1 MFQDNMK
8 TIFIFL
14 FLTVLSV
21 TVEAQGKR
29 PEGIKIQQCYEISN
43 SRHMD
48 LWESSALLKLFKQSG
63 KQFLL
68 KSRLQNGKLDLSLF
82 QLKSNLFKKVN
93 SIVLKAPESL
103 YETPVFEVFDSV
115 LYVGCQKR
123 LWVLTTN
130 GKSMS
135 IARGPV
141 KIDNIKGRIDA
152 IYYHAPKR
160 KLFIY
165 DPGYFSSRPEMHEPR
180 IFAFSTEDNRLA
192 LLDSFDWNLKF
203 DHLEPFITFSDNQ
216 LVSFKNGRAYCI
228 HPFLD
233 SMCIVDLDDWSLSC
247 KAIRLPTAFKPDAQ
261 VMDVVRSEL
270 MTFMQIG
277 VGYKIRDIISNQSP
291 SIMAIHS
298 LTAVDFV
305 LILTM
310 PDSINEK
317 LKFYTLRYNL
327 DNGGSDVHNED
338 STYFQW
344 PNRED
349 QDYSIITAFNFIS
362 AEDTRYFYVVIKSG
376 ENINHHDWRLLV
388 QHKSTLF
395 HKMNQQHLQ
404 ILKCTTER

>member
-1 MFQDNMK
+1 
-8 TIFIFL
+8 
-14 FLTVLSV
+14 
-21 TVEAQGKR
+21 
-29 PEGIKIQQCYEISN
+29 
-43 SRHMD
+43 
-48 LWESSALLKLFKQSG
+48 
-63 KQFLL
+63 
-68 KSRLQNGKLDLSLF
+68 
-82 QLKSNLFKKVN
+82 
-93 SIVLKAPESL
+93 
-103 YETPVFEVFDSV
+103 
-115 LYVGCQKR
+115 
-123 LWVLTTN
+123 
-130 GKSMS
+130 
-135 IARGPV
+135 
-141 KIDNIKGRIDA
+141 
-152 IYYHAPKR
+152 
-160 KLFIY
+160 
-165 DPGYFSSRPEMHEPR
+165 
-180 IFAFSTEDNRLA
+180 
-192 LLDSFDWNLKF
+192 
-203 DHLEPFITFSDNQ
+203 
-216 LVSFKNGRAYCI
+216 
-228 HPFLD
+228 
-233 SMCIVDLDDWSLSC
+233 MCIVDLDDWSLSY
-247 KAIRLPTAFKPDAQ
+247 KAIQLPTAFKPDVQ
-261 VMDVVRSEL
+261 VMNVVRSEL

-277 VGYKIRDIISNQSP
+277 VGNKIRDIISNQSP